1 MFRHDQPVTAAPEVA
16 IRSELTASLKRC
28 PDALQNLFGNLLYA
42 AEGAALIEFAVSLPL
57 LIVLVVG
64 IFDFGGAF
72 NTKQELNNA
81 MREAAHFAA
90 NQPTNDLG
98 FAKPP
103 SVDAVRFLVDSYLQN
118 AHLNDCGLSAS
129 PQPANGGSFVWVYSA
144 TGGGCTLTLTISRAN
159 SIPMAVGGSTVNVLC
174 TNVHIVYPYQWHF
187 NSVIQLLVPGTNFAL
202 TTIQSD
208 ATAVNMN

>member
-1 MFRHDQPVTAAPEVA
+1 MFQGHRCGDLANRGA
-16 IRSELTASLKRC
+16 IR
-28 PDALQNLFGNLLYA
+28 NLLCSND
-42 AEGAALIEFAVSLPL
+42 GAALIEFAVSLPL
-57 LIVLVVG
+57 LVVLVVG

-98 FAKPP
+98 QVQPP

-118 AHLNDCGLSAS
+118 AHLNDCGLSLPAAK
-129 PQPANGGSFVWVYSA
+129 PANAGALVWVSSA
-144 TGGGCTLTLTISRAN
+144 SGGGCSLTLTISR
-159 SIPMAVGGSTVNVLC
+159 GNVIQDTSQTPTLYIL
-174 TNVHIVYPYQWHF
+174 TSNVQIVYPYQWHF
-187 NSVIQLLVPGTNFAL
+187 NSVIQLLVPGSSFAL

-208 ATAVNMN
+208 ATSANMN